1 MIELFF
7 DGACEPVNPG
17 GTASYGWL
25 IKQNGKILKSGF
37 GIVGK
42 GAGMTNNVAEYN
54 GLIKGLEE
62 FIKLGIKE
70 KLYIKGD
77 SNMVINM
84 VSGQWGWNKKKT
96 KWSPHS
102 KMPHLKT
109 LLDEALKLLDKI
121 NHEIKWVPREQND
134 EADLLSKKLSKN
146 IL

>member
-7 DGACEPVNPG
+7 DGACEPINPG

-25 IKQNGKILKSGF
+25 LKQDGQILKQGF

-42 GAGMTNNVAEYN
+42 GPGMTNNIAEYN

-62 FIKLGIKE
+62 FIKLNLNE
-70 KLYIKGD
+70 KLFIKGD

-96 KWSPHS
+96 KWEPHK
-102 KMPHLKT
+102 KMPHLKK
-109 LLDEALKLLDKI
+109 LLDEALKLLNKI
-121 NHEIKWVPREQND
+121 EHEIKWVPREQNE
-134 EADLLSKKLSKN
+134 EADLLSKKISE
-146 IL
+146 I